1 VVAEIGGTEVAEQR
15 PASMGSD
22 AVMASAAAA
31 KTGTGSRAA
40 HSFGLSNGRVAE
52 LDACRGR
59 IGPVASTAHSPN
71 PGRAVAA
78 PARRDGYGRSWSNA
92 DSPARPERR
101 TAPFL

>member
-1 VVAEIGGTEVAEQR
+1 VLKRYSKALKFSQINGKMLRLVQLKVSFYLVVAEIGGTEVAEQR

-52 LDACRGR
+52 LDACWGR
-59 IGPVASTAHSPN
+59 SGPAASTAHSPI
-71 PGRAVAA
+71 
-78 PARRDGYGRSWSNA
+78 
-92 DSPARPERR
+92 
-101 TAPFL
+101 L